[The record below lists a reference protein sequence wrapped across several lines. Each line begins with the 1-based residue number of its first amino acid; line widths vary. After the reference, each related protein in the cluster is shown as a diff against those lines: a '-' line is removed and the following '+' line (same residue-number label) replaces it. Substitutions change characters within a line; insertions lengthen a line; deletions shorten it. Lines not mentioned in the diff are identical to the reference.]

1 MLDCQPMKGTT
12 TTAASLSAVLAVAV
26 GIWQLEPAIDGI
38 FFSESEA
45 ADFSEVARRRHYTTQ
60 IDVLELRQKHAITSE
75 EIAMIQD
82 EIDYYRGKIREL
94 NEGANP

>member
-1 MLDCQPMKGTT
+1 MNGGTKK
-12 TTAASLSAVLAVAV
+12 TAISLSAVLALAV
-26 GIWQLEPAIDGI
+26 GSWQIWPAVDGI
-38 FFSESEA
+38 FFTELEA

-60 IDVLELRQKHAITSE
+60 IDVLMLRQKHAITSE
-75 EIAMIQD
+75 EIAVIQD

>member
-1 MLDCQPMKGTT
+1 MNGATKK
-12 TTAASLSAVLAVAV
+12 TAYSLTAFCALAVGV
-26 GIWQLEPAIDGI
+26 WQTLPVVDGI
-38 FFSESEA
+38 FFTELEA

-60 IDVLELRQKHAITSE
+60 IDVLQLRQKHAITSE

-94 NEGANP
+94 NEGATP